1 MVLHWFEF
9 YTYTYVLFIQDLSTK
24 STPLLIQYSLRYNYS
39 HSQGNIR
46 INTINNIANFSLLS
60 SNAQT
65 YTQSIAPHS
74 FICAADVET
83 SIVACLRINEQC
95 GQPSNTEICC
105 SVSSSEL

>member
-1 MVLHWFEF
+1 MVELCN
-9 YTYTYVLFIQDLSTK
+9 YVLFIQDLSAE

-39 HSQGNIR
+39 HSQGNI
-46 INTINNIANFSLLS
+46 ITSTINNIANFSLLS

-74 FICAADVET
+74 FRCTADVET

-95 GQPSNTEICC
+95 GQPSTEEICC
-105 SVSSSEL
+105 TVSSSEL